1 MSSRAGPRTTTGR
14 RASGKRKKSALGT
27 WVRRRTHAVAEGT
40 KSAAGTALRSA
51 VAAAW
56 AFAWRLAAVGAVI
69 FAGAVGYFHSV
80 LPPPADLLDG
90 RTRGS
95 VTLLDGNGS
104 VFAWRGDQYGGA
116 VAPDTVSPHLL
127 NAVIATEDKRFYRHF
142 GVSPRGIA
150 GAMIIN
156 IREGRGPFSGHGGS
170 TITQQVAKLLCLGIK
185 HDPAGGMSESE
196 FEADCRRN
204 TIWRKIK
211 EIPFAVAMEIKFTK
225 DEILAIYLNRSY
237 LGAGATG
244 FQAASL
250 RYFGKPATEVGPA
263 EAAMLAGLLAA
274 PSRYA
279 PTRNIA
285 KARQRAGLI
294 VGLMERQGYL
304 TAEQAKAAKERPAR
318 LSAAAAA
325 RAGGYFADWIMG
337 ESPSIFT
344 RHSTEDVVIRT
355 TYDRKVQRA
364 ADEALSHVF
373 KTKIRVGSNAQAA
386 IVVMTPDGAVRA
398 IVGGRN
404 TEASGQF
411 NRAAS
416 ALRQTGS
423 LFKPFVYAAALE
435 RGYRRNQIVVDEP
448 FTVNVPGSGP
458 WTPRNIDGEY
468 RGKVTLAEAFAD
480 SINTIAVQV
489 AEDVGRGR
497 VTEIARGFGIRNKL
511 ADGPAF
517 ALGTS
522 ESTLLEMTGA
532 YAGILAGGKRVAPYG
547 LVEIRLSGD
556 RTPILS
562 KSESG
567 GERVISEDVS
577 RELVRLMHGV
587 VEGGTG
593 IRARL
598 EGWQAAGK
606 TGTSQDAK
614 DAWFIGFTAD
624 YVAGVWMGYDDN
636 TPLRGVTGGGL
647 PAEIW
652 RETMARIHEGR
663 EPAMLPM
670 SAEDAGASSDP
681 RRDGEDPQEERRRT
695 VIDLIAELFGAGG

>member
-1 MSSRAGPRTTTGR
+1 MSSRAGARATAGR
-14 RASGKRKKSALGT
+14 RVSGKRKKSALGT
-27 WVRRRTHAVAEGT
+27 RVRRRAHAVAAGAR
-40 KSAAGTALRSA
+40 SAAGTALRSA
-51 VAAAW
+51 GAAAW
-56 AFAWRLAAVGAVI
+56 AFAWRLAAIGALI
-69 FAGAVGYFHSV
+69 FAGAVGYFHSI

-95 VTLLDGNGS
+95 VTLLDRTGS

-116 VAPDTVSPHLL
+116 VVPDAVSPHLL

-150 GAMIIN
+150 GAMLIN

-170 TITQQVAKLLCLGIK
+170 TITQQVAKLLCLGVE

-225 DEILAIYLNRSY
+225 DEILTIYMNRSY
-237 LGAGATG
+237 LGSGATG

-250 RYFGKPATEVGPA
+250 RYFGKPASEVGPA

-285 KARQRAGLI
+285 KARQRASLI

-304 TAEQAKAAKERPAR
+304 TAEQAKAATERPAR

-325 RAGGYFADWIMG
+325 RAGGYFADWIIG

-344 RHSTEDVVIRT
+344 RQSTEDVVIRT

-364 ADEALSHVF
+364 ADGALSHVF
-373 KTKIRVGSNAQAA
+373 RTKIRVGSNAQAA

-411 NRAAS
+411 NRATS

-435 RGYRRNQIVVDEP
+435 QGFGRNQIVVDRP
-448 FTVNVPGSGP
+448 VTVNVPGSGP
-458 WTPRNIDGEY
+458 WTPGNIDGEY

-480 SINTIAVQV
+480 SINTVAVQV
-489 AEDVGRGR
+489 AEDVGRER
-497 VTEIARGFGIRNKL
+497 VTEIAHGFGIRNKL

-532 YAGILAGGKRVAPYG
+532 YAGILAGGQRVAPYG

-556 RTPILS
+556 RDPILS
-562 KSESG
+562 MSESG
-567 GERVISEDVS
+567 GERVISEAAS
-577 RELVRLMHGV
+577 RELVRLMRGV
-587 VEGGTG
+587 VEEGTG
-593 IRARL
+593 TRARL
-598 EGWQAAGK
+598 DGWQAAGK

-614 DAWFIGFTAD
+614 DAWFIGFTAE

-652 RETMARIHEGR
+652 RETMARVHEGK
-663 EPAMLPM
+663 ESSELPM
-670 SAEDAGASSDP
+670 SAEDSGPSSSSSQ
-681 RRDGEDPQEERRRT
+681 DGEDSPDERRRT
-695 VIDLIAELFGAGG
+695 VIDLIAELFGADG